1 MNEFKKLLGEAISD
15 ETATALQSILETKLN
30 AVAESHKSEVDS
42 LKDEIKT
49 ISEAKDKA
57 EQDVINLAESL
68 DVVKVKAD
76 EYADQVKADTIADLT
91 ESHDIAITK
100 LKEQAEAYATK
111 VKTEAITELTE
122 KAEAYATKVKTDTI
136 AELTE
141 KAEAYAEKVKE
152 DTIAEMTEKADAYGD
167 YLQERAEAYA
177 EKVKTETINEMT
189 EKADAYGDYLQ
200 EQAEVYAEKVKNDAV
215 VELTEQAE
223 AYGEYLQ
230 ERAEAYGVFLIA
242 EADTY
247 TNQQIALVEARAIEQ
262 AETAINE
269 FKEEHL
275 AMFDRIDEHNR
286 MTQVFKNLKSL
297 VEASGFSLD
306 ESQAMNEMESQ
317 LREAN
322 NAKRQSRIEKHRADR
337 ELAEVK
343 EELKELKVKEIVES
357 IGQNLAFTDKERIV
371 NAVLKTNAETVT
383 DLTSVVKTLVENTT
397 LNKNNN
403 ERATTS
409 VLTEDDLHKTVK
421 SNHSPRML

>member
-30 AVAESHKSEVDS
+30 TVAESHKSEVDS

-91 ESHDIAITK
+91 ESHDITITK

-122 KAEAYATKVKTDTI
+122 KAEAYATKVKEDTI

-286 MTQVFKNLKSL
+286 MTHVFKNLKSL

>member
-30 AVAESHKSEVDS
+30 TVAESHKSEVDS